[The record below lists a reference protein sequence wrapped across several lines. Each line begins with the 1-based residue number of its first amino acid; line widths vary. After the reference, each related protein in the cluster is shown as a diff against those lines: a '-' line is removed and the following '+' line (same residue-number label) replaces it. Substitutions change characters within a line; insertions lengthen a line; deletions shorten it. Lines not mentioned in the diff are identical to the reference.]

1 MPFVHLHCHS
11 HYSLLDGLPKIDA
24 MIARAKELGSPALA
38 LTDHGVLYG
47 AIEFYE
53 KARKAGIKPIIGM
66 EGYLAPNSRRDR
78 RQGEKPFHQILY
90 AKNLAGY
97 KNLLKLSSRSHLE
110 GFYYKPRFDKE
121 LLQQYAEGL
130 IATSSCLQGEIP
142 QLILSGNSNRV
153 LELIREWQKLFGEEN
168 FYLEVQ
174 PHPEIPEQI
183 TINESLL
190 ALAKEYA
197 IPTIATNDSH
207 YVKKTDAEAQDILV
221 CVQTGKTV
229 QDENRLKMTGV
240 DLSMKSADEMA
251 AEFPDNPEVI
261 EETGRLAEKCEVEL
275 ALDSFHFPKFEP
287 PDGLS
292 ADEYLE
298 RLTRAGLAEKYGHAA
313 PEGHFLRAEYE
324 LDIIKQKGYATYFL
338 IFADFTNWARSQGII
353 ATVRGSAAGS
363 LVSYVIGITTVDPMV
378 FHLPFERFLNPYR
391 PSAPDIDM
399 DFADNRRSEVLE
411 YVRNKYGEDKVAQI
425 CTFGTMMAR
434 GAVRDVGRALG
445 YPYEFCDRIAK
456 MIPMGRQ
463 GFAMTIARA
472 LNESD
477 EFKQIYQNE
486 SDAKRLIDVAKQI
499 EGCARHPSVHA
510 AGVVISPTE
519 LTDFTPLQKETG
531 GDNIITQYEMHAVEK
546 AGLVKMDFLGI
557 RNLSILGNAIT
568 LVKKTKQVDIKLEK
582 IPFDDPKTFALLA
595 RGRTMGMFQL
605 GGGGMT
611 RYLVEL
617 KPSKITDIM
626 AMVALFRPGPME
638 SIPAFIERKHN
649 PSLITH
655 LDARLETI
663 LKDSYGIITYQ
674 DDVLYIAIEIA
685 GYNWEEADKLRKAMG
700 KKIPE
705 EMAAQKDKFTK
716 GAVLHGKLS
725 DENAHNLWKLI
736 EPFAAYGF
744 NKAHAASYGVVAYQ
758 TAYMKAHYPAEF
770 MAALMSA
777 ESDDIEKVA
786 AAIIECK
793 AMGITVLAPDVN
805 ESFADFT
812 VIDDATIRFGL
823 SAIKNIGNHIVDVII
838 EERKKNSQ
846 YASITDFLKR
856 VRDRDLNRK
865 SLESFIKAGALASME
880 KRGTLFANID
890 KLLDYARNSHE
901 AALRN
906 QESLFGGADG
916 APEAPLALAFALEN
930 QDQELAWEKELLG
943 LYLSSH
949 PLAQYEHLL
958 AQSPNPVAS
967 ISPESTEKI
976 TCFGY
981 LASVKTITTKKGDAM
996 AFAALEDVTGTIE
1009 LIVFPK
1015 TYAKYKNVLQVD
1027 SLLAISG
1034 KSENRQGKLQI
1045 ICDTVEALSED
1056 VAKRAK
1062 ARRKSLS
1069 VHISL
1074 SEPADTHQ
1082 LDKIKEILYLKSGTT
1097 PVILHINGT
1106 AKLRLPMGVST
1117 AHGLAEE
1124 LAALIGADR
1133 ISIR

>member
-1 MPFVHLHCHS
+1 MSFVHLHCHS

-53 KARKAGIKPIIGM
+53 KARKAGIKPIIGL
-66 EGYLAPNSRRDR
+66 EGYLAPHSRKDR
-78 RQGEKPFHQILY
+78 KQGEKPFHQILY

-121 LLQQYAEGL
+121 LLEEYAEGL

-142 QLILSGNSNRV
+142 QMILSGRV
-153 LELIREWQKLFGEEN
+153 DQAESLIKEYQSLFGEGD

-183 TINESLL
+183 KVNEVLL
-190 ALAKEYA
+190 AIAKEYR
-197 IPTIATNDSH
+197 IPVIATNDSH
-207 YVKKTDAEAQDILV
+207 YVNKKDAEAQDILV

-229 QDENRLKMTGV
+229 QDSNRLNMTSV
-240 DLSMKSADEMA
+240 DLSMKSEEEMRSA
-251 AEFPDNPEVI
+251 FPDHPEV
-261 EETGRLAEKCEVEL
+261 LAETVRVASKCSVEL
-275 ALDSFHFPKFEP
+275 VLDRFHFPRFEP
-287 PDGLS
+287 PDNLTS
-292 ADEYLE
+292 DAYLQK
-298 RLTRAGLAEKYGHAA
+298 LAYLGLADKYGQSP
-313 PEGHFLRAEYE
+313 PEACRERVDYE
-324 LDIIKQKGYATYFL
+324 LGIIKHKGYATYFL

-363 LVSYVIGITTVDPMV
+363 LVSYVIGITTVDPMI
-378 FHLPFERFLNPYR
+378 FRLPFERFLNPFR

-399 DFADNRRSEVLE
+399 DFADNRRSEVLQ
-411 YVRNKYGEDKVAQI
+411 YVRAKYGEDKVAQI

-445 YPYEFCDRIAK
+445 YPYAFCDRLAK
-456 MIPMGRQ
+456 MIPTGRQ
-463 GFAMTIARA
+463 GFPMTLERALHESEELARA
-472 LNESD
+472 
-477 EFKQIYQNE
+477 YRGE
-486 SDAKRLIDVAKQI
+486 SDAKRLIDVARQI

-519 LTDFTPLQKETG
+519 LTDFTPLQRETG
-531 GDNIITQYEMHAVEK
+531 GENVITQYEMHAVEK

-557 RNLSILGNAIT
+557 RNLSILGNAIK
-568 LVKKTKQVDIKLEK
+568 LVNKTKHKEIILEK
-582 IPFDDPKTFALLA
+582 IPFDDSTTFALLA

-605 GGGGMT
+605 GGDGMT

-638 SIPAFIERKHN
+638 SIPSFIERKHN
-649 PSLITH
+649 PALIAH
-655 LDARLETI
+655 LDPRLETI

-705 EMAAQKDKFTK
+705 EMAAQKDKFTR
-716 GAVLHGKLS
+716 GCISHGGLS
-725 DENAHNLWKLI
+725 DENSRALWKLI

-744 NKAHAASYGVVAYQ
+744 NKAHACSYGVVAYQ

-786 AAIIECK
+786 AAVAECK
-793 AMGITVLAPDVN
+793 AMRITVLPPDVN

-823 SAIKNIGNHIVDVII
+823 SAIKNIGSHIVDVII
-838 EERKKNSQ
+838 SERKKNGP
-846 YASITDFLKR
+846 YTSIVDFLVR
-856 VRDRDLNRK
+856 VADRDLNRK
-865 SLESFIKAGALASME
+865 SLESFIKAGALSSLGD
-880 KRGTLFANID
+880 RGTLFGNID
-890 KLLDYARNSHE
+890 KLLDFARTAHE

-906 QESLFGGADG
+906 QESLFGASGAEPRELSLAP
-916 APEAPLALAFALEN
+916 APEDP
-930 QDQELAWEKELLG
+930 DQSLGWEKELLG

-949 PLAQYEHLL
+949 PLEKHRELL
-958 AQSPNPVAS
+958 AKSPHPIGNL
-967 ISPESTEKI
+967 SPDAVGTI
-976 TCFGY
+976 TCFGS
-981 LASVKTITTKKGDAM
+981 LASIKEITTKKGDAM
-996 AFAALEDVTGTIE
+996 AFATLEDLTGTIE
-1009 LIVFPK
+1009 LIIFPK
-1015 TYAKYKNVLQVD
+1015 LYRGRRELWQADAVLAV
-1027 SLLAISG
+1027 AG
-1034 KSENRQGKLQI
+1034 KPENRQGKLQL
-1045 ICDTVEALSED
+1045 ICDSVELLSEE
-1056 VAKRAK
+1056 VAARAAKPEKRQ
-1062 ARRKSLS
+1062 SM
-1069 VHISL
+1069 HISL
-1074 SEPADTHQ
+1074 HEPADFSR
-1082 LDKIKEILYLKSGTT
+1082 LDQIKKILYLKSGTM
-1097 PVILHINGT
+1097 PVILHVNGT
-1106 AKLRLPMGVST
+1106 AQLKLPAGVDPSN
-1117 AHGLAEE
+1117 GLAEE
-1124 LAALIGADR
+1124 LGALLGDGR
-1133 ISIR
+1133 VNIR

>member
-1 MPFVHLHCHS
+1 M
-11 HYSLLDGLPKIDA
+11 
-24 MIARAKELGSPALA
+24 A

-78 RQGEKPFHQILY
+78 RQGEKPYHQILY
-90 AKNLAGY
+90 AKNLTGY
-97 KNLLKLSSRSHLE
+97 KNLLKLSSRAHLE

-121 LLQQYAEGL
+121 LLAEYAEGL

-142 QLILSGNSNRV
+142 QMILAGKVDRALGLIKEYQS
-153 LELIREWQKLFGEEN
+153 LFGVRN

-174 PHPEIPEQI
+174 PHPEIPEQ
-183 TINESLL
+183 TSVNLTLL
-190 ALAKEYA
+190 ELAKEYA

-207 YVKKTDAEAQDILV
+207 YVKKADAEAQDILV

-229 QDENRLKMTGV
+229 QEENRLKMTNV
-240 DLSMKSADEMA
+240 DLSMKSVDEMA

-261 EETGRLAEKCEVEL
+261 EETGRLAEQCNLEL
-275 ALDSFHFPKFEP
+275 ELDRFHFPRFDP
-287 PDGLS
+287 PEGLS
-292 ADEYLE
+292 ADEYLQQ
-298 RLTRAGLAEKYGHAA
+298 LTRAGLAEKYGTVL
-313 PEGHFLRAEYE
+313 PEGHQKRAEYE
-324 LDIIKQKGYATYFL
+324 LGIIKQKGYATYFL
-338 IFADFTNWARSQGII
+338 IFADFTNWARSSGII

-378 FHLPFERFLNPYR
+378 FRLPFERFLNPFR

-399 DFADNRRSEVLE
+399 DFADNRRSEVLD
-411 YVRNKYGEDKVAQI
+411 YVRQKYGEDKVAQI

-434 GAVRDVGRALG
+434 GAVRDCGRALG
-445 YPYEFCDRIAK
+445 YPYEFCDRVAK
-456 MIPMGRQ
+456 MIPFGRQ
-463 GFAMTIARA
+463 GFAMTIERA
-472 LNESD
+472 IRESP
-477 EFKQIYQNE
+477 EFGNIYQNNPQ
-486 SDAKRLIDVAKQI
+486 AKRLIDVAKRI

-519 LTDFTPLQKETG
+519 LTDFTPLQRETG
-531 GDNIITQYEMHAVEK
+531 GDNVITQYEMHAVEK

-649 PSLITH
+649 PNLITH
-655 LDARLETI
+655 LDPRLEAI

-716 GAVLHGKLS
+716 GCEAHGGLTREKS
-725 DENAHNLWKLI
+725 GALWKLI

-744 NKAHAASYGVVAYQ
+744 NKAHACSYGVVAYQ

-786 AAIIECK
+786 EAVAECK
-793 AMGITVLAPDVN
+793 AMAITVLPPDVN

-812 VIDDATIRFGL
+812 VIDDKTIRFGL
-823 SAIKNIGNHIVDVII
+823 SAIKNIGSHIVDVII
-838 EERKKNSQ
+838 AERKQNGA
-846 YASITDFLKR
+846 YADVSSFLSR
-856 VRDRDLNRK
+856 VKDRDLNRK
-865 SLESFIKAGALASME
+865 SLESFIKAGALSSLESRA
-880 KRGTLFANID
+880 TLFANID
-890 KLLDYARNSHE
+890 KLLDFARDSHE
-901 AALRN
+901 AAARS
-906 QESLFGGADG
+906 QESLFGGAETKG
-916 APEAPLALAFALEN
+916 RGLALAEAQEN

-949 PLAQYEHLL
+949 PLEKHRALL
-958 AQSPNPVAS
+958 AKSPNPVAT
-967 ISPESTEKI
+967 IQPESTTSA

-981 LASVKTITTKKGDAM
+981 ITGAKEIITKKGDPM
-996 AFAALEDVTGTIE
+996 AFVTLEDLTGSLE
-1009 LIVFPK
+1009 LIVFPRL
-1015 TYAKYKNVLQVD
+1015 YQEHRLLWQAD
-1027 SLLAISG
+1027 SLVAVTG
-1034 KSENRQGKLQI
+1034 KPENRQGKQQLI
-1045 ICDTVEALSED
+1045 VDRVEALAES
-1056 VAKRAK
+1056 AATAGRRAEE
-1062 ARRKSLS
+1062 RVS

-1074 SEPADTHQ
+1074 NEPADRAQ
-1082 LDKIKEILYLKSGTT
+1082 LDKIKKILYLKSGAT
-1097 PVILHINGT
+1097 PVILHVNGT
-1106 AKLRLPMGVST
+1106 AALKLPRGVDLN
-1117 AHGLAEE
+1117 AHALLEE
-1124 LAALIGADR
+1124 LATLVGDSR